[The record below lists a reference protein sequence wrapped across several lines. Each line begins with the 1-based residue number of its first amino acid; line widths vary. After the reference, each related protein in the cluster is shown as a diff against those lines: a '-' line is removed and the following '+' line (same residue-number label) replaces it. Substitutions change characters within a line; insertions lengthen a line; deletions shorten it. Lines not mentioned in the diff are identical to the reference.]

1 MLTPTVRRA
10 GGFMRTR
17 RSACVASQRRGVSD
31 PGRRV
36 TVLRTTGGTMAK
48 TFLIV
53 DDSASMRQLIAFT
66 IKDAGYEVLLAENG
80 TEALEKLQSARVD
93 MVITDLN
100 MPEMDG
106 ITFIRE
112 LRGKA
117 DYKFVPIVMLT
128 TESQEAKKQEGRAA
142 GASGWIVKPFS
153 PSQLMDVIKKF
164 VKERGQ

>member
-1 MLTPTVRRA
+1 MPKTV
-10 GGFMRTR
+10 
-17 RSACVASQRRGVSD
+17 
-31 PGRRV
+31 
-36 TVLRTTGGTMAK
+36 
-48 TFLIV
+48 LIV

-66 IKDAGYEVLLAENG
+66 IKDAGYDVLLAENG
-80 TEALEKLQSARVD
+80 RDALEKMSRAKID

-117 DYKFVPIVMLT
+117 DYQFIPIIMLT
-128 TESQEAKKQEGRAA
+128 TEAQEAKKQEGRAA

-153 PSQLMDVIKKF
+153 PSQLMDVVKKF